1 MVNNLIAVINWSIER
16 DEPVHRALKG
26 LSGKRIR
33 IVFPVGGSVDWSVE
47 RDGLLKEVGFRSSRA
62 DAASPASDASSVS
75 EPDVTIVITT
85 DLQKPMRIEG
95 DAMVAERLGPLTSLI
110 KERVSPWDRF
120 WKNSPAGL
128 IAKQVADYAIH
139 ESDLVVTRAQA
150 DAHHQAIRAFR
161 DAIDRLE
168 KRVDQ
173 LARR

>member
-1 MVNNLIAVINWSIER
+1 VVNNLIAVINWAIEK
-16 DEPVHRALKG
+16 DEPFHRALKG

-47 RDGLLKEVGFRSSRA
+47 RDGLLKEVDLKSSRQT
-62 DAASPASDASSVS
+62 SASDASGATAVAD
-75 EPDVTIVITT
+75 PDVTIVVGT
-85 DLQKPMRIEG
+85 DLQRPVRIEG
-95 DAMVAERLGPLTSLI
+95 DAMVAERLGPLIGLI

-139 ESDLVVTRAQA
+139 ESDFLVTRPQA
-150 DAHHQAIRAFR
+150 DAHHQEIRSFR

>member
-1 MVNNLIAVINWSIER
+1 MVNNLIAVINWAIEK
-16 DEPVHRALKG
+16 DEPFHRALKG

-47 RDGLLKEVGFRSSRA
+47 RDGLLKEVGLRSSRQTSA
-62 DAASPASDASSVS
+62 SPDAASVAAGD
-75 EPDVTIVITT
+75 PDVTIVVST
-85 DLQKPMRIEG
+85 DLQKPVRIEG
-95 DAMVAERLGPLTSLI
+95 DAMVAERLGPLISLI

-120 WKNSPAGL
+120 WKNSPAGIL
-128 IAKQVADYAIH
+128 VKQVADYAIH

-150 DAHHQAIRAFR
+150 DAHHQAIRGLR

>member
-1 MVNNLIAVINWSIER
+1 MANNLIAVINWSIER
-16 DEPVHRALKG
+16 DEPFHRALKG
-26 LSGKRIR
+26 LSGKRLR

-47 RDGLLKEVGFRSSRA
+47 RDGLLKEVGFRSSR
-62 DAASPASDASSVS
+62 SDRATETSNAQAVT

-85 DLQKPMRIEG
+85 DLQKPIRIEG

-120 WKNSPAGL
+120 LKNSPAGL

-150 DAHHQAIRAFR
+150 DAHHQAIRTFR

-168 KRVDQ
+168 KRIDH